1 MAEKSETPQI
11 LDELS
16 KSNAAKAGNRT
27 TRKQQTARRRLT
39 IVLLM
44 ILPLMGGVAYLGF
57 QQFRMQNQLQVL
69 ADENSQVR
77 QQLSARAQQIS
88 TLQQQL
94 DEEREPVVVDN
105 SSVRELESN
114 VNQQTENLERRMA
127 QLQAQIGEAETPDQ
141 QWKILEAEYLLSI
154 ANQRLLLESDIDS
167 AVTLLESADSSLLN
181 SGNNT
186 VFAVR
191 QSIANDLTRLRSISL
206 PDREGIY
213 LRLENLLAEMQA
225 VDLLSSMR
233 ENFENRRAQDSEAA
247 QVGGDSPGIFD
258 SSMEFLGSIFVWRKW
273 DEVPE
278 AMLAPGQG
286 VAIKQNMQL
295 MLEQAALALLA
306 RDTALFH
313 ASLGKAKDWFQR
325 YAVTDS
331 TQGQSVLGELDQLLV
346 ININPKLDG
355 IERTLALIAQLNNS
369 DTQTSR

>member
-141 QWKILEAEYLLSI
+141 QWKILEAEYLLSSNVWI
-154 ANQRLLLESDIDS
+154 AKQRPP
-167 AVTLLESADSSLLN
+167 TM
-181 SGNNT
+181 T
-186 VFAVR
+186 
-191 QSIANDLTRLRSISL
+191 
-206 PDREGIY
+206 P
-213 LRLENLLAEMQA
+213 
-225 VDLLSSMR
+225 
-233 ENFENRRAQDSEAA
+233 
-247 QVGGDSPGIFD
+247 
-258 SSMEFLGSIFVWRKW
+258 
-273 DEVPE
+273 
-278 AMLAPGQG
+278 
-286 VAIKQNMQL
+286 
-295 MLEQAALALLA
+295 
-306 RDTALFH
+306 
-313 ASLGKAKDWFQR
+313 
-325 YAVTDS
+325 
-331 TQGQSVLGELDQLLV
+331 
-346 ININPKLDG
+346 
-355 IERTLALIAQLNNS
+355 
-369 DTQTSR
+369 